1 MGKLLSDELLIENRP
16 VFHVSQLKKRA
27 SQGVICSLEL
37 PGPEGVSKIEPKAI
51 LDRRLVKKNNA
62 GQAQILVEWSNL
74 SESEVELAMAVEPV
88 ILEPPKKYSV
98 PTLLA
103 FINVRAPLEP

>member
-1 MGKLLSDELLIENRP
+1 M
-16 VFHVSQLKKRA
+16 
-27 SQGVICSLEL
+27 
-37 PGPEGVSKIEPKAI
+37 SKIEPKAI